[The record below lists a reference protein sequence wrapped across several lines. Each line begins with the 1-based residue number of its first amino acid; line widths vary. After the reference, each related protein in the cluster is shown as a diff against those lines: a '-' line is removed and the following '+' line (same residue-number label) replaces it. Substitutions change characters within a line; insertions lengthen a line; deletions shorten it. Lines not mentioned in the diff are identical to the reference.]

1 MLLLLDMKGDFY
13 LTDRNAIKKNHFHL
27 WVCFTMLIEGNIG
40 LSTTSL
46 IRGFIPSIPKSEYT
60 VFLYKNLF

>member
-13 LTDRNAIKKNHFHL
+13 LTDRNPIKKKPFSSLSVLH
-27 WVCFTMLIEGNIG
+27 EGNIG